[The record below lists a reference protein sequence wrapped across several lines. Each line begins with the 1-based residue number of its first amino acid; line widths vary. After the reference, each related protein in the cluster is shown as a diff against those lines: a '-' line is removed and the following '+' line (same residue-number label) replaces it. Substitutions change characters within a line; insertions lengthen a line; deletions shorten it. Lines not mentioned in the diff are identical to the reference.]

1 MITKIYE
8 WFKERWKISL
18 FTALTLTIIAISML
32 INIYINLLFYTLVDI
47 RFQEIGIG
55 LKLSNLQKQEIIL
68 RMEESS
74 ATLNA
79 CNESIKDNTE
89 QIRAFSDVLKEKDK
103 R

>member
-1 MITKIYE
+1 MITKTYE

-18 FTALTLTIIAISML
+18 FMTLTLTTMAVFIL

-79 CNESIKDNTE
+79 CNENIKANTE
-89 QIRAFSDVLKEKDK
+89 QTRLFTEAIKEKV